1 MRLAQL
7 KFTFGISTLALA
19 LLSGIPSIS
28 EAKARKGFSESAA
41 LGIRRYWADTV
52 TYVVGAPANASK
64 VGYWQVRLNPEAS
77 KWIWNYE
84 RNVGR
89 GKVAPATNITVTA
102 EMKTR
107 WDAWVEGKI
116 KFDRANCAQVA
127 QSRNQEIQGLAQPV
141 PEFAQDPGPIPA
153 DLAQIMPNP
162 PEFAEVVTP
171 QRHLIIFPDC
181 KHEFEDNPNMRA
193 KFAYY
198 RFREGVMDGGQAMRN
213 MPSNEIQ
220 KLLVSAGISESERK
234 VFTAVSILE
243 GGFDSV
249 NTYDTGFV
257 SVGFIQFACLS
268 GGAGSLGQ
276 VLLSQKQN
284 DPTAYENDFK
294 SRGIDVTPKGE
305 LIALNLDTGESTFG
319 SNAAAQ
325 IIQDKRLIAVFQRAG
340 RVSVPNRLAQLRVAK
355 ALYYPAD
362 DQVLVTVD
370 GKLYTAKVKEFIKSE
385 AGMATLMDR
394 KVNTGTFGN
403 LTTVLTNVI
412 RKYKLNTLAEA
423 SAYEAEVVRGV
434 KWRKD
439 YLSDTTLSQPTEKP
453 NNSSEVRPP
462 FRDRSSR

>member
-1 MRLAQL
+1 M
-7 KFTFGISTLALA
+7 KITFGVSTIAAALMA
-19 LLSGIPSIS
+19 AIPVSCD
-28 EAKARKGFSESAA
+28 AKVRMGFSESAA
-41 LGIRRYWADTV
+41 LGIRRNWADTV
-52 TYVVGAPANASK
+52 TYVVGAPVNASK
-64 VGYWQVRLNPEAS
+64 IGYWQVRLNPEAS

-84 RNVGR
+84 RSVGR
-89 GKVAPATNITVTA
+89 GKVAPATNAVITA

-107 WDAWVEGKI
+107 WDAWVENKV
-116 KFDRANCAQVA
+116 KFDRANCAQIA
-127 QSRNQEIQGLAQPV
+127 QSRNIELQGLAQPV
-141 PEFAQDPGPIPA
+141 PEVAQDPGAIPA
-153 DLAQIMPNP
+153 DLAQIMPAP

-171 QRHLIIFPDC
+171 QRHFIVFPDC

-198 RFREGVMDGGQAMRN
+198 RFRDGVMDGGQAMRN
-213 MPSNEIQ
+213 MPASELQ
-220 KLLVSAGISESERK
+220 KLLIAAGISESERR
-234 VFTAVSILE
+234 VFNAVSILE

-284 DPTAYENDFK
+284 DPTTFDNDFK
-294 SRGIDVTPKGE
+294 SRGIDVTSKGE

-355 ALYYPAD
+355 ALYYPAE

-403 LTTVLTNVI
+403 LNGVLTDLI
-412 RKYKLNTLAEA
+412 RKYKLNTLAQA
-423 SAYEAEVVRGV
+423 SAYEAEIVRGI
-434 KWRKD
+434 KWRRD

-462 FRDRSSR
+462 FRD